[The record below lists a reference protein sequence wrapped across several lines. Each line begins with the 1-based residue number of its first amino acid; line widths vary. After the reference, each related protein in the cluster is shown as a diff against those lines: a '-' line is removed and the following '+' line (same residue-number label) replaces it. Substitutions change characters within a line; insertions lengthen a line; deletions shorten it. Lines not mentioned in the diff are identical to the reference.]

1 MQKNFTYYLEVSLLV
16 VIKETT
22 NFYREF
28 VLDVP
33 VVPAGAIV
41 LKYSIT
47 PILFRDLASLARH
60 RIHRCV
66 FGTGFSRSAG
76 VNCRHS

>member
-16 VIKETT
+16 LIKETT
-22 NFYREF
+22 NFYMEF

-47 PILFRDLASLARH
+47 PILF
-60 RIHRCV
+60 
-66 FGTGFSRSAG
+66 
-76 VNCRHS
+76 

>member
-41 LKYSIT
+41 LKYSIM
-47 PILFRDLASLARH
+47 PILF
-60 RIHRCV
+60 
-66 FGTGFSRSAG
+66 
-76 VNCRHS
+76 